1 MEGLAPSLAYC
12 LELELFL
19 ESGHS
24 VRSAMMKLSHESTL
38 PLFNQAIELL
48 ATFDRGHDVTSITQG
63 VRSPFDRALL
73 EVLVR
78 GLRGEPILA
87 AIRILREEI
96 ERASTIELDHYMAKL
111 PMLALVPLLLFLLP
125 SFLILLFGPLF
136 QLMSQGIA

>member
-1 MEGLAPSLAYC
+1 MEGLAPSLVYC

-24 VRSAMMKLSHESTL
+24 VRSAMMRLSKESQL
-38 PLFNQAIELL
+38 PLFATAIELL
-48 ATFDRGHDVTSITQG
+48 ATYDRGHDVTAIIQEG
-63 VRSPFDRALL
+63 RSAFERALL
-73 EVLVR
+73 EVLHR
-78 GLRGEPILA
+78 GLRGEPVLA

-96 ERASTIELDHYMAKL
+96 ERASVIELNHYMARL

-125 SFLILLFGPLF
+125 AFMILLFGPLF